1 MTAKFKDE
9 FVDRLLAEGA
19 ANARA
24 GAMAKGG
31 ARGLLR
37 ALGARGVEV
46 PAKVRE
52 QVLSCADISQLDIWV
67 DRAATATSLEEVFGT

>member
-1 MTAKFKDE
+1 
-9 FVDRLLAEGA
+9 
-19 ANARA
+19 
-24 GAMAKGG
+24 MAKGG

>member
-19 ANARA
+19 AR
-24 GAMAKGG
+24 AMAKGE
-31 ARGLLR
+31 ARMLLR
-37 ALGARGVEV
+37 VLGARGVEV
-46 PAKVRE
+46 PAIVRE